1 MLCPNCGTKTTNEH
15 KFCRNCGMNLAPVAQ
30 AVAAHLSHGG
40 APAAAAAAA
49 REAER
54 RGTRRLARGLFTGV
68 FVFLLGLLMGFLPG
82 VPFKAVGAMI
92 TLLGVVFSLVTV
104 LSSMRADA
112 TTEAPP
118 APPPLEDV
126 PAPETGRLLDENRIE
141 PVPSITERT
150 TELLG
155 IEVKDRK
162 PRA

>member
-40 APAAAAAAA
+40 APTAAAA

-54 RGTRRLARGLFTGV
+54 RGTRRLTRGLFTGA
-68 FVFLLGLLMGFLPG
+68 FVFLLGLLMGSLPS
-82 VPFKAVGAMI
+82 VPFKVVGPMI
-92 TLLGVVFSLVTV
+92 ALLGVIFSLVTL

-118 APPPLEDV
+118 APPTQMPEGA
-126 PAPETGRLLDENRIE
+126 APTGRLLHENTIE
-141 PVPSITERT
+141 PVPASVTDHT

-155 IEVKDRK
+155 VEIADRQERK
-162 PRA
+162 

>member
-40 APAAAAAAA
+40 APTAA

-54 RGTRRLARGLFTGV
+54 RGPRRLARGLFTGI

-82 VPFKAVGAMI
+82 APFKAVGAMI

-118 APPPLEDV
+118 APPTQV
-126 PAPETGRLLDENRIE
+126 PEGAAPTGRLLHENTIE
-141 PVPSITERT
+141 PVPASVTDHT

-155 IEVKDRK
+155 VEIQDRK
-162 PRA
+162 ERK

>member
-40 APAAAAAAA
+40 APKAA
-49 REAER
+49 REPER

-68 FVFLLGLLMGFLPG
+68 FVFLLGLAMGFLPG

-112 TTEAPP
+112 TTEAQP
-118 APPPLEDV
+118 APPTQMPEGT
-126 PAPETGRLLDENRIE
+126 APTGRLLHENTIE
-141 PVPSITERT
+141 PVPVSVTDHT

-155 IEVKDRK
+155 VEIQDLKERK
-162 PRA
+162 